1 MPTPIRMPDLGTAE
15 TEVRLL
21 KWLVEEGQ
29 EVRRGTLLAELHS
42 EVSMHSHADKA
53 IEILRA
59 RQPHA

>member
-29 EVRRGTLLAELHS
+29 EVRRG
-42 EVSMHSHADKA
+42 HA
-53 IEILRA
+53 A
-59 RQPHA
+59 RGTRNG